1 MSNNTN
7 NALFIELSSK
17 EATQVNGGNLQ
28 FLLGSALGN
37 IGSAWWS
44 RNFWG
49 NVSRGNIGGAI
60 AVTDR
65 YANGLVNS
73 LRRFGI
79 RV

>member
-1 MSNNTN
+1 MKHSSLFTELSPEEAMQTN
-7 NALFIELSSK
+7 GGGYLQLVLGNAL
-17 EATQVNGGNLQ
+17 GG
-28 FLLGSALGN
+28 

-49 NVSRGNIGGAI
+49 NVNAGNINGAI
-60 AVTDR
+60 NVTDR
-65 YANGLVNS
+65 YVNGLVNS